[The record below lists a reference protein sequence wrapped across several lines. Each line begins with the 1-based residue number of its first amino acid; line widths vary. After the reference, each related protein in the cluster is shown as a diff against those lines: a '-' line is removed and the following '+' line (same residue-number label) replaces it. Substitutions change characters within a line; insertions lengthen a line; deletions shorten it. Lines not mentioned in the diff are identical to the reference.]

1 MKGVPI
7 GKSSIK
13 NYYEYYYKMLPC
25 KKIYIDTKHK
35 TIDSISNSD
44 FRWELP
50 ETLTLPHNTIFYV
63 DDICIPHSWYTI
75 ETNVNDR
82 LYMQLTNNHTTVG
95 TKTNNCDIIVLS
107 PGNYTLETLAVEM
120 KAKINDSFA
129 STVVNVTFDALGTNT
144 ITVTPTNASDLMKI
158 LTDIDLATGMAG
170 VTVTVSD
177 GVWGGH
183 WTGTAYDQKNPLDIN
198 GLINNTS
205 GVSTFF
211 SASAPHVTGYVDLE
225 PIKNIYMYSTNLG
238 TFKTI
243 GCKGE
248 VTIIK
253 KVPVTAGSHQ
263 MIFSNV
269 TSSSDWLDCSRQTLK
284 TLQFELKD
292 SNNNNI
298 NFHGARVSFSLS
310 FDKYRDAE

>member
-1 MKGVPI
+1 
-7 GKSSIK
+7 
-13 NYYEYYYKMLPC
+13 MLPC

-35 TIDSISNSD
+35 TTDSISNNN

-50 ETLTLPHNTIFYV
+50 ETLSLPHNTIFYV

-75 ETNVNDR
+75 EANVNDR

-95 TKTNNCDIIVLS
+95 TKINDCNIVTLS
-107 PGNYTLETLAVEM
+107 PGNYTLDSLAAEI
-120 KAKINDSFA
+120 KAKINDSY
-129 STVVNVTFDALGTNT
+129 SLTIVNVTANSQLTNT
-144 ITVTPTNASDLMKI
+144 ITITPTTASDLMKI
-158 LTDIDLATGMAG
+158 LTDSDLATGMAG

-183 WTGTAYDQKNPLDIN
+183 WMGANYDHKNPLDIN

-205 GVSTFF
+205 GASTFF
-211 SASAPHVTGYVDLE
+211 SAAAAHVTGYVDLE
-225 PIKNIYMYSTNLG
+225 PIKNIYMYNTNLG

-253 KVPVTAGSHQ
+253 KIPVTAGPHQ

-292 SNNNNI
+292 SNDNNI
-298 NFHGARVSFSLS
+298 NFHGSHVSFSLS
-310 FDKYRDAE
+310 FDKYREVE

>member
-1 MKGVPI
+1 
-7 GKSSIK
+7 
-13 NYYEYYYKMLPC
+13 MLPC

-35 TIDSISNSD
+35 TTDSISNSN

-292 SNNNNI
+292 SNSNNI
-298 NFHGARVSFSLS
+298 NFHGAHVSFSLS
-310 FDKYRDAE
+310 FDKYRENE

>member
-1 MKGVPI
+1 
-7 GKSSIK
+7 
-13 NYYEYYYKMLPC
+13 MLPC

-35 TIDSISNSD
+35 TTDSISNSN

-50 ETLTLPHNTIFYV
+50 ETLTMPHNTIFYI

-75 ETNVNDR
+75 EANVNDR
-82 LYMQLTNNHTTVG
+82 LYVQLTNNHTTVG
-95 TKTNNCDIIVLS
+95 TKVNNCDIVTLT
-107 PGNYTLETLAVEM
+107 PGNYTLDSLAAEIKV
-120 KAKINDSFA
+120 KINDSY
-129 STVVNVTFDALGTNT
+129 SNTTVNVTADSQLTNT
-144 ITVTPTNASDLMKI
+144 IKITPTNAADLMKI
-158 LTDIDLATGMAG
+158 LTDADLATGMAG
-170 VTVTVSD
+170 VTVTVTD

-183 WTGTAYDQKNPLDIN
+183 WLGAAYDQKNPLDMN

-205 GVSTFF
+205 GASTFF
-211 SASAPHVTGYVDLE
+211 SAASPHVTGYVDLE

-253 KVPVTAGSHQ
+253 KVPVTAGAHQ

-292 SNNNNI
+292 SNDNNI
-298 NFHGARVSFSLS
+298 NFHGAHVSFSLS
-310 FDKYRDAE
+310 FDKYREVE

>member
-1 MKGVPI
+1 
-7 GKSSIK
+7 
-13 NYYEYYYKMLPC
+13 MLPC

-35 TIDSISNSD
+35 TIDSISNSN

-50 ETLTLPHNTIFYV
+50 ETLTMPHNTIFFI
-63 DDICIPHSWYTI
+63 DDICLPHSWYTI
-75 ETNVNDR
+75 EANVNDR
-82 LYMQLTNNHTTVG
+82 MYIQLPNSNTTVG
-95 TKTNNCDIIVLS
+95 TKTNDCNIVTLS
-107 PGNYTLETLAVEM
+107 PGNYTLDSLAAEM
-120 KAKINDSFA
+120 KAKIVSSYALTIVD
-129 STVVNVTFDALGTNT
+129 VTANQITNT
-144 ITVTPTNASDLMKI
+144 ITITPTNASDLMKI
-158 LTDIDLATGMAG
+158 LTDTDLATGMAG
-170 VTVTVSD
+170 VTVNVTD
-177 GVWGGH
+177 GAWGGH
-183 WTGTAYDQKNPLDIN
+183 WTGANYDHKNPLDIN

-205 GVSTFF
+205 GTSTFF
-211 SASAPHVTGYVDLE
+211 SAAAPHVTGYVDLE

-253 KVPVTAGSHQ
+253 KVPVTAGAHQ

-292 SNNNNI
+292 SNDNNI
-298 NFHGARVSFSLS
+298 NFHGAHVSFSLS
-310 FDKYRDAE
+310 FDKYREVE